1 MTKRI
6 PSLRLRNDFPS
17 NPSRQRGDGDGDDS
31 DSDKQRRRLRRRR
44 VQKAAMDVSRRKKWV
59 AWVAAITIF
68 VVLMLVTPAIPQNE
82 DYHDFADQRLLFLG
96 IPNTLNVISNIPF
109 FFVGVAGLILCH
121 YKNYFRLNSQGE
133 LWSWTLFFAGVTAVA
148 FGSSY
153 YHLKPN
159 DATLVWDRLPMTI
172 AFTSI
177 MAIFIIERVDERAGT
192 KSLAPLVFAG
202 ALSIMFFDDLRP
214 YAVIQFVPCIAIPV
228 MAIVI
233 PPMYTHSSYWLWA
246 AGFYLLAKVEEA
258 EDKPIYELTH
268 QIVSGHTLKHLCAA
282 MVPVFL
288 ALMLAKR
295 TIEPERVSLFQQW
308 KVKLVSV
315 RESHRF
321 NKDRNTVDYNYIAVS
336 TTPEQ

>member
-1 MTKRI
+1 MTKRT
-6 PSLRLRNDFPS
+6 PGLRLRPDS
-17 NPSRQRGDGDGDDS
+17 NSNSTTDPSRQGGGDEE
-31 DSDKQRRRLRRRR
+31 KRRRR
-44 VQKAAMDVSRRKKWV
+44 RRQQRAAMDVSRRKKWV
-59 AWVAAITIF
+59 AWVAAVTIF

-82 DYHDFADQRLLFLG
+82 EYHDFADQRRLFLG

-109 FFVGVAGLILCH
+109 FFVGVVGLVLCH

-172 AFTSI
+172 AFTSV
-177 MAIFIIERVDERAGT
+177 MAIFIIERVDDRAGT
-192 KSLAPLVFAG
+192 KSLAPLVIAG
-202 ALSIMFFDDLRP
+202 ALSIMYWRFFDDLRP

-258 EDKPIYELTH
+258 ADKPIYKWTH
-268 QIVSGHTLKHLCAA
+268 QIVSGHTLKHLAAA

-295 TIEPERVSLFQQW
+295 TVEPERVSLFQRW
-308 KVKLVSV
+308 KVKLVAV
-315 RESHRF
+315 RETRF

-336 TTPEQ
+336 TTPEP

>member
-1 MTKRI
+1 M
-6 PSLRLRNDFPS
+6 
-17 NPSRQRGDGDGDDS
+17 DD
-31 DSDKQRRRLRRRR
+31 DAGRR
-44 VQKAAMDVSRRKKWV
+44 KKKWV
-59 AWVAAITIF
+59 AWAAAAAIF
-68 VVLMLVTPAIPQNE
+68 VVLMLVTPAIPQDE
-82 DYHDFADQRLLFLG
+82 DYHDFADQRDLFLG
-96 IPNTLNVISNIPF
+96 IPNTLNVVSNIPF
-109 FFVGVAGLILCH
+109 FFVGVVGLILCH
-121 YKNYFRLNSQGE
+121 YKNYFRLCSQGE
-133 LWSWTLFFAGVTAVA
+133 LWSWTLFFAGVTAVG

-153 YHLKPN
+153 YHLNPN
-159 DATLVWDRLPMTI
+159 NATLVWDRLPMTI

-177 MAIFIIERVDERAGT
+177 MAIFIIERVDDRAGT

-202 ALSIMFFDDLRP
+202 ALSILYWRFFDDLRP

-258 EDKPIYELTH
+258 ADKPIYRWTH

-288 ALMLAKR
+288 TLMLAKR
-295 TIEPERVSLFQQW
+295 TIEPERVSLLQMW
-308 KVKLVSV
+308 KISWVSM
-315 RESHRF
+315 RARRSR
-321 NKDRNTVDYNYIAVS
+321 DSNTVDVNYDYAAVS

>member
-1 MTKRI
+1 
-6 PSLRLRNDFPS
+6 
-17 NPSRQRGDGDGDDS
+17 
-31 DSDKQRRRLRRRR
+31 
-44 VQKAAMDVSRRKKWV
+44 MDRSRKKWV
-59 AWVAAITIF
+59 AWAVAVAIF

-82 DYHDFADQRLLFLG
+82 DYHNFADQRRLFLG

-109 FFVGVAGLILCH
+109 FFVGVVGLILCH

-133 LWSWTLFFAGVTAVA
+133 LWSWTLFFVGVTAVA

-153 YHLKPN
+153 YHLNPN

-177 MAIFIIERVDERAGT
+177 MAIFIIERVDDRTGT
-192 KSLAPLVFAG
+192 KSLAPLVVAG
-202 ALSIMFFDDLRP
+202 ALSILYWRFYDDLRL

-258 EDKPIYELTH
+258 ADKPIYKWTH
-268 QIVSGHTLKHLCAA
+268 QIVSGHTLKHLFAA

-295 TIEPERVSLFQQW
+295 TIEPERASLFQKWKIQW
-308 KVKLVSV
+308 TAVI
-315 RESHRF
+315 ESRF
-321 NKDRNTVDYNYIAVS
+321 DKDRNTTTVDYNYTAVS

>member
-1 MTKRI
+1 MDGSR
-6 PSLRLRNDFPS
+6 S
-17 NPSRQRGDGDGDDS
+17 N
-31 DSDKQRRRLRRRR
+31 
-44 VQKAAMDVSRRKKWV
+44 KWV
-59 AWVAAITIF
+59 AWAVAAAIF
-68 VVLMLVTPAIPQNE
+68 VVLMIVTPAIPQNE
-82 DYHDFADQRLLFLG
+82 DYHDFADQRTLFLG

-121 YKNYFRLNSQGE
+121 YKDYFRLSSQGE

-153 YHLKPN
+153 YHLNPN

-177 MAIFIIERVDERAGT
+177 MAIFIIERVDERAGAQ
-192 KSLAPLVFAG
+192 SLAPLVIAG
-202 ALSIMFFDDLRP
+202 VLSILSWSCYDDLRP
-214 YAVIQFVPCIAIPV
+214 YAVVQFVPCIAIPV

-258 EDKPIYELTH
+258 ADKPIYEWTR

-295 TIEPERVSLFQQW
+295 TIEPRRVSLLRKW
-308 KVKLVSV
+308 KVKLITV
-315 RESHRF
+315 RESRS
-321 NKDRNTVDYNYIAVS
+321 KDGNTIDLNCNYIVVS
-336 TTPEQ
+336 TTSEQ